1 MSMTTLRNQCLHV
14 WLTTVSKPIELPQV
28 CRMFSCAAQA
38 PAVGTA
44 EGGRRAGE
52 GAEVAAMEADF
63 LRSLVETR
71 RMEADFR
78 AAMAQAA
85 GEHPGAHREGAA
97 GLSSDGAP
105 RGTREGLRRSTLP
118 RTAALV
124 ARTGELV
131 AALADARRR
140 VLDLQQGCRVRS
152 WPCCR
157 SRVSVALPA
166 ARMLVQQR
174 AEAPPLFCGLQRGCW
189 CACGSTV
196 TGGAVTPRD

>member
-1 MSMTTLRNQCLHV
+1 
-14 WLTTVSKPIELPQV
+14 
-28 CRMFSCAAQA
+28 MFSYAAQA

-78 AAMAQAA
+78 AAMAQAV
-85 GEHPGAHREGAA
+85 GEHPDAHHDGAD
-97 GLSSDGAP
+97 GLSPNGAP
-105 RGTREGLRRSTLP
+105 RGTREELRRSTLP

-124 ARTGELV
+124 ARTDELV

-140 VLDLQQGCRVRS
+140 VIDLQQGCRVRL
-152 WPCCR
+152 WP
-157 SRVSVALPA
+157 SFWNGGSAALLA
-166 ARMLVQQR
+166 ARMLVQ
-174 AEAPPLFCGLQRGCW
+174 
-189 CACGSTV
+189 
-196 TGGAVTPRD
+196 

>member
-1 MSMTTLRNQCLHV
+1 
-14 WLTTVSKPIELPQV
+14 
-28 CRMFSCAAQA
+28 MFSFAAQA
-38 PAVGTA
+38 PA

-78 AAMAQAA
+78 AAMAQAV
-85 GEHPGAHREGAA
+85 GEHPDAQQEGAA

-131 AALADARRR
+131 AALADARRPR
-140 VLDLQQGCRVRS
+140 DR
-152 WPCCR
+152 
-157 SRVSVALPA
+157 PA
-166 ARMLVQQR
+166 AGLPGAHVAFLLILGLFSR
-174 AEAPPLFCGLQRGCW
+174 AAGRLDGC
-189 CACGSTV
+189 A
-196 TGGAVTPRD
+196 